1 MSDKQ
6 SDKQPDKPAIPDWVQ
21 YVIGAVV
28 SIVLVIGYLQLTSE
42 PVTREPEQVTEDD
55 TGE

>member
-6 SDKQPDKPAIPDWVQ
+6 SDKPKIPDWLQ
-21 YVIGAVV
+21 YVIGAFI

-42 PVTREPEQVTEDD
+42 PVTEASESVVEDD
-55 TGE
+55 TSE